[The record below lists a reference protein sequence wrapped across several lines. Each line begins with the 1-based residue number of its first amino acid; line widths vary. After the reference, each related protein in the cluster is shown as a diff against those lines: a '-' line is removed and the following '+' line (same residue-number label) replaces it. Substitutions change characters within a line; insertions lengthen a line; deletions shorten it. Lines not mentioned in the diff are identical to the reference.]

1 VKHLLRKPQDKHK
14 YHSFSTKWQ
23 LSPVGFSLSF
33 FDTFFILPE
42 KLEKKTLP
50 SGNKFA
56 IMKKQFITVAGSS
69 GRTKLGADSAPFPEN

>member
-42 KLEKKTLP
+42 KLEK
-50 SGNKFA
+50 N
-56 IMKKQFITVAGSS
+56 VALREQIRYNEEAVHYR
-69 GRTKLGADSAPFPEN
+69 GREPRAD